1 MHIISSSRYQ
11 GPRGRPDTM
20 YFYHRQ
26 NLGIEVDNEEI
37 DVLYS
42 SVTVE
47 LQDYSPKFGEFVHTA
62 G

>member
-1 MHIISSSRYQ
+1 
-11 GPRGRPDTM
+11 M

-47 LQDYSPKFGEFVHTA
+47 LQNYSPKFGEFVRTVLESA